1 MFVSRSLRSSCPW
14 SLAGRPFF
22 TTTRIPRLSRSQSHQ
37 ITLKHH
43 EASTAPKSAMVQ
55 TPFED
60 KLTALLENRRK
71 ESKLRSL
78 KSSPPDAVD
87 FSSNDFLSLST
98 NPDFRQDYLAAL
110 NSDNTS
116 LGSTGSRLLDGNSKY
131 AEALEKDLA
140 AFHGAEA
147 GLLVNS
153 GFDANV
159 SIFTCLPQ
167 PEDVI
172 VYDEL
177 IHASVH
183 DGMRQSRAA
192 ARLPFKHN
200 DVESLH
206 LVLQAVKSKHPSAD
220 VFIAV
225 ESVYSM
231 EGDVAPLSQI
241 ADTIDAVYPGRKG
254 HLIVDEAHATG
265 VYGSRGAGVVFEQ
278 GLEDRVSVRLHT
290 FGKALACNGAVILCS
305 PIIRLYLLN
314 YARPL
319 IYTTFM
325 SHPSLV
331 AIRTAY
337 KWLEDGRADQ
347 LAQDLRSLITHLYGR
362 LQSLRSLTDALPHAG
377 ILSLPPECPNSP
389 IFALLSTKPRELASY
404 CQEAGFLVRP
414 VVPPTVPEGAERVR
428 VCLHTGNTTEQIDR
442 FVERVANWANLQ
454 AVQHMSDCTEV
465 PQPSCEE
472 SERLASAKS
481 DNLNPKPLKSK
492 V

>member
-1 MFVSRSLRSSCPW
+1 
-14 SLAGRPFF
+14 
-22 TTTRIPRLSRSQSHQ
+22 
-37 ITLKHH
+37 
-43 EASTAPKSAMVQ
+43 MVQ
-55 TPFED
+55 SPFED
-60 KLTALLENRRK
+60 KLTALLENRRR

-98 NPDFRQDYLAAL
+98 NADFRQDYLAAL
-110 NSDNTS
+110 NDDNAS

-140 AFHGAEA
+140 AFHEGQA
-147 GLLVNS
+147 GLLINS

-167 PEDVI
+167 PGDVI

-206 LVLQAVKSKHPSAD
+206 RVLQTVRSKHPNAD

-231 EGDVAPLSQI
+231 EGDVAPLLQI
-241 ADTIDAVYPGRKG
+241 ADTVDAAYPDKRG

-265 VYGSRGAGVVFEQ
+265 VYGPRGAGIVSEQ
-278 GLEDRVSVRLHT
+278 RLEDRVSVRLHT
-290 FGKALACNGAVILCS
+290 FGKSLACSGAVILCS
-305 PIIRLYLLN
+305 PVIRLYLLN

-319 IYTTFM
+319 IYTTSM

-347 LAQDLRSLITHLYGR
+347 LAQNLRSLITHLYGR
-362 LQSLRSLTDALPHAG
+362 LQSLRSFTDDLPEAG
-377 ILSLPPECPNSP
+377 TLSLPSECPTSP
-389 IFALLSTKPRELASY
+389 IFALLSTKPRELATY
-404 CQEAGFLVRP
+404 CQEAGFVVRP
-414 VVPPTVPEGAERVR
+414 VVPPTVPRGKERVR
-428 VCLHTGNTTEQIDR
+428 VCLHAGNTTEQIDR
-442 FVERVANWANLQ
+442 FVERVGEWIKLQ
-454 AVQHMSDCTEV
+454 IIRPRSESIEALQPV
-465 PQPSCEE
+465 PEDV
-472 SERLASAKS
+472 ERLAPARPHGSDSVPSKAK
-481 DNLNPKPLKSK
+481 L
-492 V
+492 